1 MRRRPRGPGGAS
13 EPPAAR
19 HERRARGR
27 ARRLAATG
35 AGVALVWGALGALG
49 YVGGWQLH
57 ARDAAGTLVRA
68 ERTMARRAGATVAHR
83 EAGAPGSCVV
93 SAPRTGELAGL
104 LVVPAIHLTAPVE
117 EGTSDA
123 VLSVAVGHDPS
134 SVWPG
139 ATGTAALLAHDV
151 SYFVHLGALHPGD
164 TIEYETACSTIT
176 FTVVRSQ
183 VVQAG
188 TPLTDSTGPALV
200 LDTCYPSNAL
210 FFTSQRL
217 LVWADE
223 TGTTALAR
231 PPGEP
236 MPAAPAV
243 PASDQV
249 SYQVPAPAALVAQ
262 GLTLQQNE
270 APMGTM
276 TLSGQT
282 SPGWEQSPG
291 PLDLEAAALEAYF
304 GGLHAMAQTQAGWWN
319 AIAEPAVAPP
329 PALRGATVTGH
340 DSPLDVTIVST
351 HGAPTAVVLTTQL
364 TLSGGP
370 APGTYDETVTAVVH
384 GATVLLGGWTL
395 RPA

>member
-1 MRRRPRGPGGAS
+1 MRRRLQASGGAS
-13 EPPAAR
+13 DQPALR
-19 HERRARGR
+19 HERRGRGR

-57 ARDAAGTLVRA
+57 ARAASGTLVRA
-68 ERTMARRAGATVAHR
+68 ERTMTRRAGETAPQR
-83 EAGAPGSCVV
+83 GAGAPGSCVV

-164 TIEYETACSTIT
+164 TIEYETACSTTT

-188 TPLTDSTGPALV
+188 TPLPDSTGPALV

-231 PPGEP
+231 RPGGP
-236 MPAAPAV
+236 VPAV
-243 PASDQV
+243 PPSDQV
-249 SYQVPAPAALVAQ
+249 SYEVPAPAALVAQ

-304 GGLHAMAQTQAGWWN
+304 GGLHAMAQTQTGWWN
-319 AIAEPAVAPP
+319 AIAEPGLAPP
-329 PALRGATVTGH
+329 PVLRGATVTGH
-340 DSPLDVTIVST
+340 DAPLDVTIALT

-370 APGTYDETVTAVVH
+370 APGTYDETVTAVVR
-384 GATVLLGGWTL
+384 GATVLLGGWTM